1 MKINLIPIKVKRQQ
15 PKFDIIRVIHEAIK
29 RNKESVIDGDILVIS
44 SKFVSMSENRLVE
57 LSKVRV
63 KKAGKELARALDM
76 DEKLA
81 QLVVDEADTIFS
93 GVPGFALAIKN
104 GVIAPNAG
112 IDKSNVF
119 PGHAILYP
127 KDPFLS
133 AEKIRRGIFERIG
146 KSVGI
151 VLSDSRLM
159 PTRIGTTGVAIA
171 VSGFEP
177 VKDERGRKDL
187 FGNVLRVTQRAI
199 ADDITSAAQLIMGEA
214 DEGIPIV
221 VVRGSGLSITD
232 KAIKRSSLSVSFE
245 NCVYIAGLTNSKM
258 VGKMRQ
264 IKTRPS

>member
-1 MKINLIPIKVKRQQ
+1 MKINLIPISVKRQQ
-15 PKFDIIRVIHEAIK
+15 PKFDILKVILETIK
-29 RNKESVIDGDILVIS
+29 RNKERVIDGDILVIS
-44 SKFVSMSENRLVE
+44 SKFVSMSENKIVE
-57 LSKVRV
+57 LSKVSV

-76 DEKLA
+76 DDKLA

-119 PGHAILYP
+119 PGYAILYP

-133 AEKIRRGIFERIG
+133 AEKIRRGIFKRAG
-146 KSVGI
+146 KRVGI

-159 PTRIGTTGVAIA
+159 PTRIGTTGVAVA
-171 VSGFEP
+171 VAGFAP

-221 VVRGSGLSITD
+221 IVRGLGLPVINESS
-232 KAIKRSSLSVSFE
+232 KRSNLSVSFKD
-245 NCVYIAGLTNSKM
+245 CIYITGLTNTQM
-258 VGKMRQ
+258 VEKMRQ

>member
-1 MKINLIPIKVKRQQ
+1 MKITLIPIRVKRQQ
-15 PKFDIIRVIHEAIK
+15 PNFDILRVILEAIK
-29 RNKESVIDGDILVIS
+29 RSKERIIDGDIAVIS
-44 SKFVSMSENRLVE
+44 SKFVSMSESMVIE
-57 LSKVRV
+57 LLKVRV

-81 QLVVDEADTIFS
+81 QLVVDEADEIFS

-104 GVIAPNAG
+104 EVIAPNAG

-119 PGHAILYP
+119 PGYAISYP
-127 KDPFLS
+127 KEPFLS
-133 AEKIRRGIFERIG
+133 AEKIRRGIFERTG
-146 KSVGI
+146 KRIGI
-151 VLSDSRLM
+151 VLCDSRLM

-199 ADDITSAAQLIMGEA
+199 ADDIASAAQLIMGEA

-221 VVRGSGLSITD
+221 IVRGSELPITN
-232 KAIKRSSLSVSFE
+232 KPIKRSSLSVSFKD
-245 NCVYIAGLTNSKM
+245 CIYITGLTNSKM
-258 VGKMRQ
+258 VEKMRQ